1 MRILLRFL
9 ILVAALAAA
18 SRAAVAAETYPNRNI
33 TFVVTSAAGGITDVI
48 ARAVGQRLSTAWG
61 QPVII
66 ENKGGAGHSIGA
78 SAVAK
83 AAPDGYTL
91 MVTEA
96 ATVMIDPFLYGKGK
110 LPYDAE
116 KDFVPVAGLVRI
128 ASALLARPSLPVH
141 NVAELIALAK
151 QKPDTLTYGTAGI
164 GTMPHMSMV
173 LLASM
178 AGIKLVP
185 VHYRG
190 AAPALTD
197 VLGGHIDLISMGPTI
212 ALPPVRAGKLR
223 MLATSGAT
231 RFAQLPDI
239 PTVAESGIPGYEAV
253 TWFGMF
259 APAGTPHEIVTK
271 LNAEVQ
277 QVLANKDFHEKFLE
291 PQLLE
296 PMRGTPDEFARYIAT
311 EATRWGSVIRD
322 QKLTIA
328 N

>member
-1 MRILLRFL
+1 MTRFIRALILL
-9 ILVAALAAA
+9 IALAHPFAA
-18 SRAAVAAETYPNRNI
+18 HAESYPSRTI
-33 TFVVTSAAGGITDVI
+33 TIVVTSAAGGITDVI
-48 ARAVGQRLSTAWG
+48 ARAIGQRLSAAWG
-61 QPVII
+61 QTIVI

-83 AAPDGYTL
+83 APPDGYTL

-96 ATVMIDPFLYGKGK
+96 ATVMIDPALHGKGK
-110 LPYDAE
+110 LPYDAD
-116 KDFVPVAGLVRI
+116 KDFIPVSGLVRI
-128 ASALLARPSLPVH
+128 ASALLAKSSFPAH
-141 NVAELIALAK
+141 NVKELLALAR
-151 QKPDTLTYGTAGI
+151 QKPGTITYGTAGI

-178 AGIKLVP
+178 AGIKLLP

-223 MLATSGAT
+223 MLATSGPT
-231 RFAQLPDI
+231 RFAQLPDV

-253 TWFGMF
+253 TWFGLF
-259 APAGTPHEIVTK
+259 APAGTPHEVVVK

-277 QVLANKDFHEKFLE
+277 RILADKDFREKFLE

-296 PMRGTPDEFARYIAT
+296 PMRGAPDDFAHYIAT
-311 EATRWGSVIRD
+311 EAARWGKVIRE